1 MNYPIL
7 KNTLVGN
14 IDIQRD
20 RSIFDVLRNNIQVQ
34 QEVGNIN
41 ALSTENKMIRIR
53 TKIFI

>member
-20 RSIFDVLRNNIQVQ
+20 RSIFDVQRNNIQVK